1 MVSWIITI
9 LLSHPGIRGVT
20 LCFCTSSH
28 AVAGA
33 AAGRRFLFTQKFLN
47 NFLDFFH
54 FWHDCWPWPI
64 DYLVRFWSIFVVTLT
79 LNFQGQIWNLLYLSQ
94 KWSDCH
100 ETKSKHIDW
109 ILGLKCDHR
118 VWPWPWPWPCIFK
131 VKYGICYISAKNDAI
146 ATKQRANIS
155 IDLKASNVTI
165 GCDLG
170 HDLDLEFWRSNI
182 EFAIPLPKMVRL
194 PQNEKQ
200 IYQLNSWPQM
210 WPSDLTLAMTLQ
222 GQIWNLLYLNQKW
235 SDCQETKKQT
245 YRLNSRPQ
253 MWPMGLT
260 LAMTLIFEF
269 LRSDVTIWWP
279 GSGVRICQIVTG
291 VTSDVGVPSTH
302 LVFLMVIHIFG
313 KMVFILKHGPAWK
326 GLMKLPFYFF
336 QANVFTLI
344 LMIISYGHPIYIHYW
359 TRQQRRQ
366 LGNHRSTIYKPAEE
380 PQEEVSPL
388 KPDVETW
395 YCFKGDMMFQI
406 KTFLSSLYL
415 NLFVTYFGTVELVV
429 YCVIH

>member
-1 MVSWIITI
+1 M
-9 LLSHPGIRGVT
+9 
-20 LCFCTSSH
+20 
-28 AVAGA
+28 
-33 AAGRRFLFTQKFLN
+33 
-47 NFLDFFH
+47 
-54 FWHDCWPWPI
+54 WPSG
-64 DYLVRFWSIFVVTLT
+64 LALAMTLT
-79 LNFQGQIWNLLYLSQ
+79 LHFQDQIWNLLYLSQ
-94 KWSDCH
+94 KWCYCH

-109 ILGLKCDHR
+109 SQGLKCDHR
-118 VWPWPWPWPCIFK
+118 VWPWPWPWPWILK
-131 VKYGICYISAKNDAI
+131 VKHRICYISAKNGPI
-146 ATKQRANIS
+146 ATKWKANIS
-155 IDLKASNVTI
+155 IEHLASNVTI
-165 GCDLG
+165 RFDLG
-170 HDLDLEFWRSNI
+170 HDLARSNM
-182 EFAIPLPKMVRL
+182 EFAISQPKVVRL
-194 PQNEKQ
+194 PGNE
-200 IYQLNSWPQM
+200 
-210 WPSDLTLAMTLQ
+210 
-222 GQIWNLLYLNQKW
+222 
-235 SDCQETKKQT
+235 KQT

-269 LRSDVTIWWP
+269 SRSDVTIWWP

-326 GLMKLPFYFF
+326 GLMELPFYFF